1 MYEVQI
7 EDKSGKQVNTNI
19 EDIKDLQQELDKH
32 PQYKGVKVRR
42 LVKDESGVKKD

>member
-7 EDKSGKQVNTNI
+7 DENNGEQVNTNI

-32 PQYKGVKVRR
+32 PSIKLLK
-42 LVKDESGVKKD
+42 

>member
-7 EDKSGKQVNTNI
+7 DENNGEQVNTNI

-32 PQYKGVKVRR
+32 PQYKAVKVRK
-42 LVKDESGVKKD
+42 LVKDESGVKKN